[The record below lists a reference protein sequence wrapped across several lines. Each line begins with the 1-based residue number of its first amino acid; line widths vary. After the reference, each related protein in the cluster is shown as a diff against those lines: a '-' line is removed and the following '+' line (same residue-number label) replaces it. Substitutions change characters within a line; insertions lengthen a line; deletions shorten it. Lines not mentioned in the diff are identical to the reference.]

1 MEAFDAKAQSRESI
15 EPKFQLQK
23 IMSTLF
29 LSRTLSPRKLDIF
42 TYAC

>member
-1 MEAFDAKAQSRESI
+1 MEAFDAKAQSWESI

-23 IMSTLF
+23 IMSTLS

>member
-1 MEAFDAKAQSRESI
+1 MEAFDAKARESI

-23 IMSTLF
+23 IMSTLL